1 MDTVFLIWVFIVG
14 TVFGSFFGVV
24 GTRLSEGKSIV
35 NPRSHCNYCNH
46 ILKWYELIPV
56 FSYIIQ
62 RGKCRNCG
70 KTLSIFY
77 PIVELL
83 SGFLFAV
90 CYFCFGFGIEF
101 FIAILIVS
109 FLIIVI
115 VSDLT
120 YLIIPDEVTMF
131 FSIVIIVVKLFAFGI
146 KSTLFSILSGILLF
160 SLMYIIMLLGNKM
173 FKKETLGGAD
183 IKLMFFVGLILQP
196 SLGLFNI
203 FLSSC
208 LALPVSLVSLFKNKN
223 NIIPFGPF
231 ILMGVFLIY
240 CFY

>member
-46 ILKWYELIPV
+46 ILKWYELIPI

-131 FSIVIIVVKLFAFGI
+131 FSIVIIVVKLLAFGI

>member
-1 MDTVFLIWVFIVG
+1 MTTVYLVWFFVLG

-24 GTRLSEGKSIV
+24 GTRLSEGKSILK
-35 NPRSHCNYCNH
+35 PRSHCNYCNH
-46 ILKWYELIPV
+46 ILNWYELIPV

-62 RGKCRNCG
+62 KGKCRKCG
-70 KTLSIFY
+70 KNLSIFY

-90 CYFCFGFGIEF
+90 CYFCFGFSIELLLSL
-101 FIAILIVS
+101 LIVS

-120 YLIIPDEVTMF
+120 YLIIPDEVTLF
-131 FSIVIIVVKLFAFGI
+131 FSVVVVLVKFFAFGI
-146 KSTLFSILSGILLF
+146 QDMFFSVLSGALLF
-160 SLMYIIMLLGNKM
+160 SLMYIIMLLGNKL

-183 IKLMFFVGLILQP
+183 IKLMFFVGLVIRP
-196 SLGLFNI
+196 SLGIFSI

-208 LALPVSLVSLFKNKN
+208 LALPISVISLIKDKN
-223 NIIPFGPF
+223 NVIPFGPF
-231 ILMGVFLIY
+231 ILMSLFLIF

>member
-131 FSIVIIVVKLFAFGI
+131 FSIVIIVVKLLAFGI

-208 LALPVSLVSLFKNKN
+208 
-223 NIIPFGPF
+223 
-231 ILMGVFLIY
+231 
-240 CFY
+240 

>member
-1 MDTVFLIWVFIVG
+1 M
-14 TVFGSFFGVV
+14 
-24 GTRLSEGKSIV
+24 
-35 NPRSHCNYCNH
+35 
-46 ILKWYELIPV
+46 
-56 FSYIIQ
+56 
-62 RGKCRNCG
+62 
-70 KTLSIFY
+70 FY

-90 CYFCFGFGIEF
+90 CYFCFGFSIELLLSL
-101 FIAILIVS
+101 LIVS

-120 YLIIPDEVTMF
+120 YLIIPDEVTLF
-131 FSIVIIVVKLFAFGI
+131 FSVVVVLVKFFAFGI
-146 KSTLFSILSGILLF
+146 QDMFFSILSGALLF

-183 IKLMFFVGLILQP
+183 IKLMFFVGLVIRP
-196 SLGLFNI
+196 SLGIFSI

-208 LALPVSLVSLFKNKN
+208 LALPISVISLIKDKN
-223 NIIPFGPF
+223 NVIPFGPF
-231 ILMGVFLIY
+231 ILMSLFLIF

>member
-1 MDTVFLIWVFIVG
+1 MDTLFLIWLFIVG

-24 GTRLSEGKSIV
+24 GSRLSEGKSIV
-35 NPRSHCNYCNH
+35 KPRSHCNYCNH

-62 RGKCRNCG
+62 RGKCKNCN
-70 KTLSIFY
+70 KTLSLFY
-77 PIVELL
+77 PIIELL

-90 CYFCFGFGIEF
+90 CYFCFGFTVEF

-109 FLIIVI
+109 FLVIVI

-120 YLIIPDEVTMF
+120 YLIIPDEVTIF
-131 FSIVIIVVKLFAFGI
+131 FSVAVIIVKLLAFGI
-146 KSTLFSILSGILLF
+146 KATLFSILSGILMF

-196 SLGLFNI
+196 SLALFNI
-203 FLSSC
+203 FLSAC
-208 LALPVSLVSLFKNKN
+208 LALPVSIVSLIKNKN
-223 NIIPFGPF
+223 NVIPFGPF
-231 ILMGVFLIY
+231 ILMAVFLIF